1 MRKVLIVGAGRGGT
15 ALLKTLRQIE
25 ALKIIGIA
33 DHNVNATGMMEARK
47 YEIPTAV
54 NYQTLLSEEVEII
67 IDTTGREEIFE
78 EIRNG
83 KPKHTVVIPG
93 SIAQMMMGLI
103 EEKENLI
110 EQLKHHQQELTI
122 ILNSTYD
129 GMIAVNKEGLITLFN
144 RAAERMIGITAE
156 EAVGERSIKIIPNSR
171 LDIVLQTGQPEINH
185 EQYLYSKRKIIT
197 NRVPVINQDGEV
209 VGAVA
214 VFRDVTDVTNLTE
227 EVTELKRTQSILE
240 AIINSSDDAISVV
253 NEHGIGWMI
262 NPAYTRLTGLSPEEV
277 LGKPAET
284 DIYEGESMHMKV
296 LKLKRA
302 IRGVHMKV
310 GKQRR
315 EVLVNVAPV
324 MVDGEVKGSVG
335 IVHDISEIK
344 KLTAELDRARRIIR
358 RLEAKY
364 TFEEIIG
371 DSRPMKLAIEQAK
384 KAAATPATVLLR
396 GESGTGKELF
406 AHAIHNESERKY
418 NQFIRVNCAALSDHL
433 LESELFGYEEGA
445 FTGAR
450 RGGKQGLFEEA
461 NGGTIFLDEIG
472 EISLNTQAKLLRVLQ
487 EKEIVRVGGTKS
499 IAINVRIIA
508 ATNVHLE
515 KAIQAGGFREDLYY
529 RLNVLPIHVPSLR
542 ERQSDMDAL
551 VSHLLRKYNL
561 EYGRHIDSA
570 SAEAILYLK
579 QYHWPGNVRELENVI
594 SRAIINMKFTDNIL
608 KLIHLPP
615 LEERGRQGNSGERT
629 QNDPLQE
636 EVPLE
641 AVVQQAEKTYLE
653 QMLRKYRGNK
663 TLVAKKLQISVRNL
677 YYKLSKYELT

>member
-103 EEKENLI
+103 DEKENLI

-262 NPAYTRLTGLSPEEV
+262 NPAYTRLTGLSPVEV

-371 DSRPMKLAIEQAK
+371 DSRPMRLAIEQAK

-515 KAIQAGGFREDLYY
+515 KAIQAGAFREDLYY

-561 EYGRHIDSA
+561 EYGRQIDSA

-608 KLIHLPP
+608 ELIHLPP
-615 LEERGRQGNSGERT
+615 LEERGRQGSSGERT

-663 TLVAKKLQISVRNL
+663 TIVAKKLQISVRNL